1 MGRGE
6 GSWLWEE
13 AGYILFLYSV
23 DSLEKDVVK
32 IDVRHS
38 RAARGVGRVAREWAV
53 TPGLIKVYVGENT
66 ALSWGDWRYYPT

>member
-1 MGRGE
+1 M
-6 GSWLWEE
+6 
-13 AGYILFLYSV
+13 

-53 TPGLIKVYVGENT
+53 TPGLIKVYVGDNT
-66 ALSWGDWRYYPT
+66 ELSWGDWRYYPT